1 MIDENNPALTS
12 LQQIGEFGLI
22 ERIIQGKKFT
32 HPQTL
37 TGIGDDCAVSDPRGK
52 KMLISSDLLCE
63 GIHFDLAYVP
73 LKHLGYKAAVVNFSD
88 MTAMN
93 VKPAQLL
100 MNIALSAKFTV
111 EAVDE
116 LYKGI
121 HAACEKYGVEL
132 IGGDTSST
140 LRGMVL
146 SGTVIGYA
154 DAEQIVYRSG
164 AAEKELICVS
174 GDLGAAYAGLRLL
187 EREKQIFKDNPALQP
202 DLSGND
208 YILERQLKP
217 EARIDIITA
226 LAEMGIKPT
235 AMMDISD
242 GLASEIGHIC
252 KASGTGAHIYLNRIP
267 VDPSAAAFLEEMKI
281 HPGVAALNGGEDY
294 ELLFTLK
301 QSDYEKVAKSPDI
314 SIIGYMTNAS
324 EGLKIETP
332 DGRVSDL
339 SSGGWNAFQQSN

>member
-1 MIDENNPALTS
+1 MIEETNPELTN

-22 ERIIQGKKFT
+22 ERIGQSKKFV
-32 HPQTL
+32 HEQTIK
-37 TGIGDDCAVSDPRGK
+37 GIGDDCAVTDPQGK
-52 KMLISSDLLCE
+52 KVLLSTDLLCE
-63 GIHFDLAYVP
+63 GVHFDLAYVP

-88 MTAMN
+88 MLAMN

-132 IGGDTSST
+132 IGGDTSSSI
-140 LRGMVL
+140 RGMVL

-154 DAEQIVYRSG
+154 DEEQIVYRSG
-164 AAEKELICVS
+164 AAERELLCVT

-187 EREKQIFKDNPALQP
+187 EREKQIFKDNPAVQP

-252 KASGTGAHIYLNRIP
+252 KASGLGAHIYLNRIP
-267 VDPSAAAFLEEMKI
+267 VDPSAASFLEELKV

-301 QSDYEKVAKSPDI
+301 QSDYEKISKSPDI
-314 SIIGYMTNAS
+314 TIIGYMSAAS
-324 EGLKIETP
+324 EGIKIETP

-339 SSGGWNAFQQSN
+339 TAGGWNAFQ

>member
-1 MIDENNPALTS
+1 MIEETNPELTN

-22 ERIIQGKKFT
+22 ERISQNKKFV
-32 HPQTL
+32 HGQTIK
-37 TGIGDDCAVSDPRGK
+37 GIGDDCAVTDPQGK
-52 KMLISSDLLCE
+52 KMLISTDLLCE
-63 GIHFDLAYVP
+63 GVHFDLAYVP

-88 MTAMN
+88 MLAMN
-93 VKPAQLL
+93 VKPSHLL

-116 LYKGI
+116 LYRGV

-132 IGGDTSST
+132 IGGDTSSSI
-140 LRGMVL
+140 RGMVL

-154 DAEQIVYRSG
+154 DEEQIVYRSG
-164 AAEKELICVS
+164 AAERELLCVT

-187 EREKQIFKDNPALQP
+187 EREKQIFKDNPAVQP

-252 KASGTGAHIYLNRIP
+252 KASALGAHIYLNRIP
-267 VDPSAAAFLEEMKI
+267 VDPSAASFLEDMKI

-301 QSDYEKVAKSPDI
+301 QSDYEKISKSPDI
-314 SIIGYMTNAS
+314 TIIGYMTHAS
-324 EGLKIETP
+324 EGTRIETP
-332 DGRVSDL
+332 DGRISDL
-339 SSGGWNAFQQSN
+339 TAGGWNAFQ

>member
-1 MIDENNPALTS
+1 MIEETNPELTN

-22 ERIIQGKKFT
+22 ERIGQSKKFV
-32 HPQTL
+32 HEQTIK
-37 TGIGDDCAVSDPRGK
+37 GIGDDCAVTDPQGK
-52 KMLISSDLLCE
+52 KVLLSTDLLCE
-63 GIHFDLAYVP
+63 GVHFDLAYVP

-88 MTAMN
+88 MLAMN

-100 MNIALSAKFTV
+100 MNITLSAKFTV

-132 IGGDTSST
+132 IGGDTSSSI
-140 LRGMVL
+140 RGMVL

-154 DAEQIVYRSG
+154 DEEQIVYRSG
-164 AAEKELICVS
+164 AAERELLCVT

-187 EREKQIFKDNPALQP
+187 EREKQIFKDNPAVQP

-252 KASGTGAHIYLNRIP
+252 QASGLGAHIYLNRIP
-267 VDPSAAAFLEEMKI
+267 VDPSAASFLEELKV

-301 QSDYEKVAKSPDI
+301 QSDYEKISKSPDI
-314 SIIGYMTNAS
+314 TIIGYMSAAS
-324 EGLKIETP
+324 EGIKIETP

-339 SSGGWNAFQQSN
+339 TAGGWNAFQ

>member
-1 MIDENNPALTS
+1 MIEETNPELTN

-22 ERIIQGKKFT
+22 ERIGQTKKFV
-32 HPQTL
+32 HEQTIK
-37 TGIGDDCAVSDPRGK
+37 GIGDDCAVTDPQGK
-52 KMLISSDLLCE
+52 KVLLSTDLLCE
-63 GIHFDLAYVP
+63 GVHFDLAYVP

-88 MTAMN
+88 MLAMN

-132 IGGDTSST
+132 IGGDTSSSI
-140 LRGMVL
+140 RGMVL

-154 DAEQIVYRSG
+154 DEEQIVYRSG
-164 AAEKELICVS
+164 AAERELLCVT

-187 EREKQIFKDNPALQP
+187 EREKQIFKDNPAVQP

-252 KASGTGAHIYLNRIP
+252 KASGLGAHIYLNRIP
-267 VDPSAAAFLEEMKI
+267 VDPSAASFLEELKV

-301 QSDYEKVAKSPDI
+301 QSDYEKISKSPDI
-314 SIIGYMTNAS
+314 TIIGYMSAAS
-324 EGLKIETP
+324 EGIKIETP

-339 SSGGWNAFQQSN
+339 TAGGWNAFQ